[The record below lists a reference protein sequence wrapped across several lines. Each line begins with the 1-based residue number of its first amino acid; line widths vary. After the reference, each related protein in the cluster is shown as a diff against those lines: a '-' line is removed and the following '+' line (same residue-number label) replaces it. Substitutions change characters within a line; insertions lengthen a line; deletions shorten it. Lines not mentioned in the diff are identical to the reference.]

1 MRLPLPQDSTLLV
14 VDVQERLLPAM
25 PPDEQATIVKH
36 IDNLIAL
43 FAETGGRILWSEQYP
58 KGLGPTVAALASALE
73 AAKTQDASGR
83 VARLEKVE
91 FSVLQAPSFGD
102 LQAALASDVVLTGME
117 THVCVLQ
124 TGLDLLARGH
134 RVWVPFDAVGSRK
147 PAYRDNGLA
156 LLAKAGATI
165 VNAESLI
172 FQALGR
178 AGTDQFKRFSARI
191 R

>member
-1 MRLPLPQDSTLLV
+1 MHLPLPATSTLMV

-25 PPDEQATIVKH
+25 PADEQVSIVKH
-36 IDNLIAL
+36 IDNLVAL

-58 KGLGPTVAALASALE
+58 KGLGPTVASLASALQ
-73 AAKTQDASGR
+73 AAAAADDGR
-83 VARLEKVE
+83 VARLEKLE
-91 FSVLQAPSFGD
+91 FSVMQAPAISD
-102 LQAALASDVVLTGME
+102 LQATLASDVVLTGME

-134 RVWVPFDAVGSRK
+134 RVWVPFDAVASRR
-147 PAYRDNGLA
+147 PAYRENGLA
-156 LLAKAGATI
+156 LLEKAGATI

-172 FQALGR
+172 FNTLGR
-178 AGTDQFKRFSARI
+178 ASGEQFKRFSARI